1 VIWLWQ
7 TAWRNRQRLS
17 LDLVFVAFCGFAFIK
32 AIQTTADVQWPY
44 DLDQFR
50 DIGMAQAVLDHRYGT
65 DHLYLGE
72 TVWFNPLVS
81 VVIAALSRAAD
92 VSPVVV
98 ITHAGPCLNVF
109 APLAFYFLVAYLF
122 DRWVALVAAV
132 AFLFAPIGDAPSWVA
147 ATYSPWLLTQNC
159 VQTFFYLTLA
169 AYLKALG
176 SNRRPWF
183 VLVGLLLGITF
194 LGHTAP
200 AIILGILMVIGTFK
214 CCIQQA
220 KNGRLSAAGL
230 REVSNLVVILSVAF
244 VVSVPFTFSILGR
257 YHLAIV
263 NHAPNNWKYPLLLAS
278 NFSAF
283 VWDNISWFTA
293 FALLGLFLL
302 PTEEP
307 GRHRKMLLLSWLAVC
322 CAALAIN
329 FLQQLLPPKLQLAI
343 VPAHH
348 FLFYLRAIEHLLF
361 GLGVVFGCRL
371 LAAKVVPR
379 FFPTLAIEENRMPTI
394 AATLIIVAMIS
405 FLVFALPAYRTRF
418 DFTNARS
425 QAISFQERKAYL
437 DAYHWILTNT
447 KPVDVFLSLAA
458 DFDLSIVGPA
468 DRKVVVTCQPEFS
481 NPYVDWKSRADIAS
495 QIVDKLAS
503 AAPDALATLVAN
515 HVDYIITSPL
525 EQFDQ
530 SPFLSKVFAEDD
542 VVIYKARSN

>member
-1 VIWLWQ
+1 MIWLWQ

-81 VVIAALSRAAD
+81 VVIAGLSRAAD

-220 KNGRLSAAGL
+220 KNGRFSAAGL

-307 GRHRKMLLLSWLAVC
+307 GRRRRMLLLSWLAVC

-329 FLQQLLPPKLQLAI
+329 FL
-343 VPAHH
+343 
-348 FLFYLRAIEHLLF
+348 
-361 GLGVVFGCRL
+361 
-371 LAAKVVPR
+371 
-379 FFPTLAIEENRMPTI
+379 
-394 AATLIIVAMIS
+394 
-405 FLVFALPAYRTRF
+405 
-418 DFTNARS
+418 
-425 QAISFQERKAYL
+425 
-437 DAYHWILTNT
+437 
-447 KPVDVFLSLAA
+447 
-458 DFDLSIVGPA
+458 
-468 DRKVVVTCQPEFS
+468 
-481 NPYVDWKSRADIAS
+481 
-495 QIVDKLAS
+495 
-503 AAPDALATLVAN
+503 
-515 HVDYIITSPL
+515 
-525 EQFDQ
+525 
-530 SPFLSKVFAEDD
+530 
-542 VVIYKARSN
+542 

>member
-1 VIWLWQ
+1 MIWLWQ
-7 TAWRNRQRLS
+7 TAWKNRQCLS
-17 LDLVFVAFCGFAFIK
+17 LDLVFVAFCGFAFFQ
-32 AIQTTADVQWPY
+32 AIQITADVRWPY

-72 TVWFNPLVS
+72 TFWFNPLVS
-81 VVIAALSRAAD
+81 VMIGALSRAAD

-98 ITHAGPCLNVF
+98 VTHAGPYLNMF

-122 DRWVALVAAV
+122 DRGVALVAAV
-132 AFLFAPIGDAPSWVA
+132 AFLFAPIGDAPSWAA

-169 AYLKALG
+169 AYLKALEL
-176 SNRRPWF
+176 NRRTSF

-200 AIILGILMVIGTFK
+200 AIILGSVMVLGTFTR
-214 CCIQQA
+214 CVQQT
-220 KNGRLSAAGL
+220 KTDGLLSAGL
-230 REVSNLVVILSVAF
+230 REVNNLVVILSVAF
-244 VVSVPFTFSILGR
+244 VVSLPFTFSILGR

-263 NHAPNNWKYPLLLAS
+263 NHAPNNWKYPLLLAT

-283 VWDNISWFTA
+283 IWNNISWFTA
-293 FALLGLFLL
+293 LALLGLFLL
-302 PTEEP
+302 PADEP

-329 FLQQLLPPKLQLAI
+329 FLQQFLPPKLQLAI

-348 FLFYLRAIEHLLF
+348 FLFYLRAVEHVLF
-361 GLGVVFGCRL
+361 GIGVVYGCRL
-371 LAAKVVPR
+371 LAAKLAPR
-379 FFPTLAIEENRMPTI
+379 FFPTLAIADNLKSIT
-394 AATLIIVAMIS
+394 AAAFIILAMIS
-405 FLVFALPAYRTRF
+405 FLVFALPAYRARF
-418 DFTNARS
+418 DFTNAHS
-425 QAISFQERKAYL
+425 QAISFQERKSYI
-437 DAYHWILTNT
+437 DAYHWILENT

-481 NPYVDWKSRADIAS
+481 NPYVDWKSRSDIAS
-495 QIVDKLAS
+495 HIVDKLAS
-503 AAPDALATLVAN
+503 PGPDAVATLIAN

-525 EQFDQ
+525 EQFDDY
-530 SPFLSKVFAEDD
+530 PFLSKRFAEGD
-542 VVIYKARSN
+542 VVIYQTRSN

>member
-1 VIWLWQ
+1 MIWLWQ

-17 LDLVFVAFCGFAFIK
+17 LDLVFVAFCGFAFVK

-50 DIGMAQAVLDHRYGT
+50 DIGMAQSVLDHRYGT

-81 VVIAALSRAAD
+81 IVIAALSRAAA
-92 VSPVVV
+92 VSPVLV
-98 ITHAGPCLNVF
+98 ITHGGPCLNVL

-132 AFLFAPIGDAPSWVA
+132 AFLFAPIGHAPSWAA
-147 ATYSPWLLTQNC
+147 ATYSPWLLTQNF

-169 AYLKALG
+169 AYLKALE
-176 SNRRPWF
+176 SNRRTWF
-183 VLVGLLLGITF
+183 VLVGLLLGVTF

-200 AIILGILMVIGTFK
+200 AIILGTVMVIGTFK
-214 CCIQQA
+214 CCIQQT
-220 KNGRLSAAGL
+220 KNGRLSAEGL
-230 REVSNLVVILSVAF
+230 RNVSNLVVILSVAF
-244 VVSVPFTFSILGR
+244 VVSLPFTFSILGR

-263 NHAPNNWKYPLLLAS
+263 NRAPNNWTILLLQAS

-283 VWDNISWFTA
+283 VWKKISWFTA

-302 PTEEP
+302 PAEEP
-307 GRHRKMLLLSWLAVC
+307 GRHRKMLLLSWLGIC

-329 FLQQLLPPKLQLAI
+329 FLQQLLPPKLQLGI
-343 VPAHH
+343 VPGHH
-348 FLFYLRAIEHLLF
+348 FLFYLRAIEHVLF
-361 GLGVVFGCRL
+361 GIGVVFGCRL

-379 FFPTLAIEENRMPTI
+379 FFPALAMEENRKPII
-394 AATLIIVAMIS
+394 ASALIILAVIL
-405 FLVFALPAYRTRF
+405 FLVFTLPAYRTRL
-418 DFTNARS
+418 DFTNARN
-425 QAISFQERKAYL
+425 QAISFQERKGYI
-437 DAYHWILTNT
+437 DAYHWILVNT
-447 KPVDVFLSLAA
+447 KPVDVFLSLSA

-468 DRKVVVTCQPEFS
+468 DRKVFVTCQPEFS
-481 NPYVDWKSRADIAS
+481 NPYVDWKSRMDTAS
-495 QIVDKLAS
+495 HIVGKLAS

-525 EQFDQ
+525 EPLDHY
-530 SPFLSKVFAEDD
+530 PFLSKVFAEDD
-542 VVIYKARSN
+542 VVIYKALSD

>member
-1 VIWLWQ
+1 MIWLRQ
-7 TAWRNRQRLS
+7 TAWKNRQRLL
-17 LDLVFVAFCGFAFIK
+17 LDFTFVAFCAFAFIK

-81 VVIAALSRAAD
+81 VIIAALSRAGGM
-92 VSPVVV
+92 SPVLV
-98 ITHAGPCLNVF
+98 ITHLGLYLNLF

-214 CCIQQA
+214 CCIHQA
-220 KNGRLSAAGL
+220 KKGRLSAAGL

-302 PTEEP
+302 PIEKP
-307 GRHRKMLLLSWLAVC
+307 GGHRKMLLLSWLAVC

-329 FLQQLLPPKLQLAI
+329 FLQQLLPPKLQLEI

-379 FFPTLAIEENRMPTI
+379 FFPTLAIKENRMPTI

-425 QAISFQERKAYL
+425 QAISFQERKAYI
-437 DAYHWILTNT
+437 DAYHWILLNT
-447 KPVDVFLSLAA
+447 KPVDVFLSLAR

-525 EQFDQ
+525 DQFDQ
-530 SPFLSKVFAEDD
+530 SRFLSKVFAEDD